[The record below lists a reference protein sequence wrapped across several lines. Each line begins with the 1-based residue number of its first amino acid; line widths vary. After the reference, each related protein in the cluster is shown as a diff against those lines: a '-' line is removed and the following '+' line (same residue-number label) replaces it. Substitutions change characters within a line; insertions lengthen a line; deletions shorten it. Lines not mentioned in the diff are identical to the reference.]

1 MVTYPYCNKMRILI
15 VDDHLI
21 FGQSLAALLTVSEN
35 VDVVATVGSGRA
47 ALQKLASN
55 EVDVV
60 ISDLQMPEI
69 GGVEL
74 ALQIREHH
82 PQVKIMILS
91 MIDEAH
97 LIREA
102 LRAGVLGFGSKT
114 IDKWEL
120 SKALAMIEKGEVYL
134 SSSVIQELSRTPA
147 THHTEVISNTLV
159 LSEREIEVL
168 KLVAQE
174 MNTNEIAEKLFVSVN
189 TIETHRK
196 NLLKKLGVKNSIG
209 LIKFAIRHGLVD

>member
-1 MVTYPYCNKMRILI
+1 MRILI
-15 VDDHLI
+15 VDDHLL
-21 FGQSLAALLTVSEN
+21 FGQSLAALLTESEN
-35 VDVVATVGSGRA
+35 VEVVATVGNGRA
-47 ALQKLASN
+47 ALLKLTSN

-60 ISDLQMPEI
+60 ITDLQMPEI

-74 ALQIREHH
+74 ALQIRQHYPH
-82 PQVKIMILS
+82 IKVMILS
-91 MIDEAH
+91 MIDEAE

-120 SKALAMIEKGEVYL
+120 SKALTMIEKEEVYL
-134 SSSVIQELSRTPA
+134 SPTIIQELSRVPA
-147 THHTEVISNTLV
+147 THHTEVISSTLV

-168 KLVAQE
+168 KLIAQE

>member
-1 MVTYPYCNKMRILI
+1 MRILI

-69 GGVEL
+69 GGIEL
-74 ALQIREHH
+74 TLQIREHYPH
-82 PQVKIMILS
+82 VKVMILS
-91 MIDEAH
+91 MIDEAD
-97 LIREA
+97 LIRDA

-134 SSSVIQELSRTPA
+134 SASVIQELSRIPA
-147 THHTEVISNTLV
+147 THHTEIVSDTV
-159 LSEREIEVL
+159 GLSEREIQVL